1 MTSMRHTVSFVS
13 LLVADVVRSR
23 SFYEAMGLEA
33 SARSRPEATF
43 FQMNG
48 LVLAVAD
55 RSAMSTGLG
64 VAIRGSRS
72 SSSNTTRAAS
82 VVLSHNVRREDEVD
96 ELLARAKAAGG
107 RIEKPAGTALWGGRT
122 GCFADPD
129 GHLWEVVF
137 NDGMPMDAMGNVFLE
152 PPGVW

>member
-1 MTSMRHTVSFVS
+1 MTSMRHTVSFIS
-13 LLVADVVRSR
+13 LPVADVVRSR
-23 SFYEAMGLEA
+23 RFYEAMGLEA
-33 SARSRPEATF
+33 GARSRPEATF

-55 RSAMSTGLG
+55 RTAMSNVLG
-64 VAIRGSRS
+64 VALRGAKSSRA
-72 SSSNTTRAAS
+72 NTTRAEG
-82 VVLSHNVRREDEVD
+82 VVLSHNVRREEEVD

-107 RIEKPAGTALWGGRT
+107 RVEKPAGPAPWGGRT